1 MADNPEQVA
10 GEIVRRL
17 ERAWNAGDGDAW
29 AAEFA
34 EDADFITVR
43 GEYFRTRATIA
54 EGHHFIFTTFYKD
67 STNRITL
74 LGARAI
80 RDDTIL
86 AHSTAELSVP
96 AGPMAG
102 THRAIQTVLLTRE
115 GEGTWKIASFH
126 NTFTSDESLSKILG
140 VDRWQNRASDQPEG
154 NPQL

>member
-1 MADNPEQVA
+1 MADSAEQVA

-17 ERAWNAGDGDAW
+17 EHAWNAADGDAW

-43 GEYFRTRATIA
+43 GEYFRTRTTIA
-54 EGHHFIFTTFYKD
+54 EGHHHIFTTFYKG
-67 STNRITL
+67 STNRISL

-80 RDDTIL
+80 GDDVIL

-102 THRAIQTVLLTRE
+102 THRAIQTVLLVRT
-115 GEGTWKIASFH
+115 GGTWRIASFH
-126 NTFTSDESLSKILG
+126 NTFTSDESLSRMLG
-140 VDRWQNRASDQPEG
+140 VDRWQNLAAGQP
-154 NPQL
+154 